1 LFWRWGKKGQEVERK
16 VGLFWQERKGEWGK
30 RPGQAQLRV
39 FGAASCWKEG
49 RAYLEYF
56 KWVVVVF
63 WRESEVEAVV
73 SQVRS
78 QVAED
83 ATTTSLEWRQAE
95 GLIRSKEMKSV
106 RKTERVVEVEDDGE
120 GKRSSWWREGEY
132 L

>member
-1 LFWRWGKKGQEVERK
+1 
-16 VGLFWQERKGEWGK
+16 
-30 RPGQAQLRV
+30 
-39 FGAASCWKEG
+39 
-49 RAYLEYF
+49 
-56 KWVVVVF
+56 
-63 WRESEVEAVV
+63 VEAVV

-83 ATTTSLEWRQAE
+83 ATTRSLEWRQAE